1 VDDGSTGRGGE
12 AIQQLAGGHVV
23 SPAVAE
29 MSLECVRRSTERA
42 HLHLPH
48 LENFIRLNSTTLDE
62 IRQRKGEPPDA
73 VPTPFPT
80 LNKLCLG
87 AGGRIGP
94 AHGTQLLIAG
104 SSNVGKS
111 HTAYNFAVTAMRG
124 GENVA
129 FIALEADTEDIA
141 SRLAA
146 IASGTPIELLSRG
159 RQFDVERD
167 AGACK
172 ALIDLPG
179 GFYVNEEPIYA
190 LEEIEAAIEALHRLY
205 DCRTFIVDHLQLA
218 SSGTDKA
225 IFDRVTEI
233 SHRTRT
239 LAVCHNLLSIGVSQ
253 INRMA
258 SRDRDRCTTI
268 YDLQG
273 GSTLENDAGLVLLLD
288 KCGKHYRYDHATR
301 TARTQLIVGKN
312 RFGPVGEI
320 PIIFEFKTSQVREAL
335 PDEEGQWP

>member
-1 VDDGSTGRGGE
+1 M
-12 AIQQLAGGHVV
+12 V

-29 MSLECVRRSTERA
+29 MSLECVRRSEEHA
-42 HLHLPH
+42 ELHPPSI
-48 LENFIRLNSTTLDE
+48 ENFIRLNSTTLDE
-62 IRQRKGEPPDA
+62 IRDRKGQPPDA
-73 VPTPFPT
+73 VPSPFPT
-80 LNKLCLG
+80 LNNLCLG

-111 HTAYNFAVTAMRG
+111 HVAYNFAITAMRS

-141 SRLAA
+141 TRLAA
-146 IASGTPIELLSRG
+146 AASGTPIELLSRG
-159 RQFDVERD
+159 KQFDVERD

-172 ALIDLPG
+172 VLIDLPG
-179 GFYVNEEPIYA
+179 AFYVNQEPIYQ

-205 DCRTFIVDHLQLA
+205 NCRTFMVDHLQLA

-233 SHRTRT
+233 SHVTRT
-239 LAVCHNLLSIGVSQ
+239 LAVRHNLLSIGVSQ

-258 SRDRDRCTTI
+258 SRDRERCTSI
-268 YDLQG
+268 DDLQG

-301 TARTQLIVGKN
+301 TASTQLIVGKN

-320 PIIFEFKTSQVREAL
+320 PICFEFKTARVREAL
-335 PDEEGQWP
+335 ADEEGEWP